1 MSGRIRLTRVFVL
14 ALFGSM
20 GFFPS
25 TGFGQE
31 DGGEELEEIIVAGIR
46 QSHAEA
52 LGIKRDSVNFVDTI
66 SAEDVGKLP
75 DGNIAEA
82 LQRVPGVAIQ
92 RERGEGDFVSIR
104 GLGSDFVKGT
114 GTVNGR
120 TYCMSTITASG
131 IFLPATKSPG
141 MSPSSPK

>member
-52 LGIKRDSVNFVDTI
+52 LGIKRDSVNFVHAI
-66 SAEDVGKLP
+66 SAEDVGTLP
-75 DGNIAEA
+75 DGNIAVFTEMINLSDEQELLFSDWTGLA
-82 LQRVPGVAIQ
+82 AGASRPLSLGQVGRRIGF
-92 RERGEGDFVSIR
+92 GIR
-104 GLGSDFVKGT
+104 
-114 GTVNGR
+114 
-120 TYCMSTITASG
+120 AS
-131 IFLPATKSPG
+131 F
-141 MSPSSPK
+141 